1 MRCPNCHADCSD
13 TASECEFCG
22 HPLNRSADSALL
34 PMPEPMSDEPPPLP
48 SGLDSDNPYASSD
61 SSSIGTPQIPV
72 FQVPNHLVLSIVA
85 AAVSFFFCCFPF
97 GLIAVIFSMQVN
109 QRLANGDYEGAKSAS
124 EKAKLWAW
132 ICIGIALALFV
143 LNMIFQSTLGF
154 NRLD

>member
-1 MRCPNCHADCSD
+1 MRCSNCHAECSD
-13 TASECEFCG
+13 AASTCEFCG
-22 HPLNRSADSALL
+22 HPLSRSEVGL
-34 PMPEPMSDEPPPLP
+34 PPSMPESSSGEPPPLP
-48 SGLDSDNPYASSD
+48 TGFESDNPYASSD

-97 GLIAVIFSMQVN
+97 GLIAVVFSVQVN
-109 QRLANGDYEGAKSAS
+109 QRLARGDIEGAQSAS

-143 LNMIFQSTLGF
+143 LNMILQTTLGF

>member
-1 MRCPNCHADCSD
+1 MRCPNCHAECSD
-13 TASECEFCG
+13 TSIECEFCG
-22 HPLNRSADSALL
+22 QPLNRSEDNQAPAK
-34 PMPEPMSDEPPPLP
+34 PTEPPSLP
-48 SGLDSDNPYASSD
+48 TGFESDNPYASSD

-97 GLIAVIFSMQVN
+97 GLIAVVFSVQVN
-109 QRLANGDYEGAKSAS
+109 QRLASGDFEGAQSAS

-132 ICIGIALALFV
+132 ICIGVALALFV